1 MGKDQYLIEDLTDI
15 LLESSRSGKLITLA
29 EMLRALEKDDGK
41 IVENEIENLQQEL
54 DIKTLKDK
62 EGQIYYYSGKEM
74 TDKYAN
80 ILIRIQ
86 DKDMLRLVATTVR
99 EESRRYPRPTYVKLF
114 TIPPY
119 NLTEEELKD
128 ILLALSDEE
137 EFNDLKF
144 TESSN
149 GVSFLYSQ
157 IHLSDGYASYLAEWQ
172 EVGQYEIP

>member
-1 MGKDQYLIEDLTDI
+1 MEKDQYLIEDLTDL
-15 LLESSRSGKLITLA
+15 LLESSSTGKLTTLD
-29 EMLRALEKDDGK
+29 EILIALENDDQA
-41 IVENEIENLQQEL
+41 IVESAIESLQEEL
-54 DIKTLKDK
+54 DLKTLKDK
-62 EGQIYYYSGKEM
+62 NGQVYYYSGKEM

-86 DKDMLRLVATTVR
+86 DKDMLRLVASTVR
-99 EESRRYPRPTYVKLF
+99 EESRRYPRPTYVNLF

-119 NLTEEELKD
+119 NLTEEELRD
-128 ILLALSDEE
+128 ILLELSDEE

-157 IHLSDGYASYLAEWQ
+157 THLSAGYASYLAEWQ